1 MAMDAMTP
9 GAEEMAA
16 LAAGPGAELQPLSGP
31 ADGPG
36 PKAGKNL
43 KGAGKAAALL
53 VSLGTEHAAQV
64 FQHLREEE
72 IERLSLEMAQLD
84 SVPPDAT
91 ESIYTEVLETARTL
105 GFYSEGGVD
114 FAREVLEASV
124 GSERAAEIIGRLAA
138 IIEMRPFEFLRRTPP
153 DQIATFLQTESPQT
167 IALVI
172 ANLHT
177 TLAAQVLSQLPPEQ
191 QAHTAVR
198 IATMNETSPEV
209 IKDVEAVLRQKL
221 SSVISQEYAASGGVK
236 PLADILNS
244 ADRSTERNVLDQL
257 SDLDGELAEE
267 VRSLLFVFDDIV
279 KIDDRGLQLVL
290 KEVDQKDLAL
300 ALRGVSDDV
309 KEKVLGNM
317 SQRGAEM
324 LLEELEIQPPQ
335 RRSVVEEAQGRI
347 VASIRRLE
355 EAGALTI
362 SRGNGSEDDDEQLV

>member
-1 MAMDAMTP
+1 MTDP
-9 GAEEMAA
+9 TQEMAA
-16 LAAGPGAELQPLSGP
+16 LAAGPGAELQPLAEPAGAPPAGGP
-31 ADGPG
+31 DM
-36 PKAGKNL
+36 
-43 KGAGKAAALL
+43 KGASKAAALL
-53 VSLGTEHAAQV
+53 VSLGAEHAAHV

-72 IERLSLEMAQLD
+72 IERLSLEMAQLE
-84 SVPPDAT
+84 SVSPDAT
-91 ESIYTEVLETARTL
+91 EQIYGEVLETARTL
-105 GFYSEGGVD
+105 GFYAEGGVE

-138 IIEMRPFEFLRRTPP
+138 IIEMRPFEFLRRTPA

-257 SDLDGELAEE
+257 SELDEELAEE
-267 VRSLLFVFDDIV
+267 VRMLLFVFDDVV

-300 ALRGVSDDV
+300 ALRGVSDEVRD
-309 KEKVLGNM
+309 KLLRNM

-335 RRSVVEEAQGRI
+335 RRSVVEEAQSRVVG
-347 VASIRRLE
+347 VIRKLE
-355 EAGALTI
+355 DAGALTI
-362 SRGNGSEDDDEQLV
+362 SRNGAEDDNEQLV

>member
-1 MAMDAMTP
+1 MEALKQGSP
-9 GAEEMAA
+9 EELA
-16 LAAGPGAELQPLSGP
+16 LAAASAPELQPLDKP
-31 ADGPG
+31 AAAPTGPG
-36 PKAGKNL
+36 L
-43 KGAGKAAALL
+43 KGVSKAAVLL
-53 VSLGTEHAAQV
+53 VSLGAERAAGI
-64 FQHLREEE
+64 FNHLREDE

-84 SVPPDAT
+84 GVPSNQT
-91 ESIYTEVLETARTL
+91 EQIYKEVVETAAAA
-105 GFYSEGGVD
+105 GFYSEGGVE

-153 DQIATFLQTESPQT
+153 DQIATFLQAESPQT

-177 TLAAQVLSQLPPEQ
+177 TLAAQVLSHLPAEQ

-221 SSVISQEYAASGGVK
+221 SSVISQEYAAAGGVQ

-244 ADRSTERNVLDQL
+244 ADRSTERNVLDKL
-257 SDLDGELAEE
+257 AEIDEELAEE
-267 VRSLLFVFDDIV
+267 VRTLLFVFDDIV
-279 KIDDRGLQLVL
+279 KIDDRGVQMVL
-290 KEVDQKDLAL
+290 KDIDQKDLAL
-300 ALRGVSDDV
+300 ALRGVADDV
-309 KEKVLGNM
+309 KDKVLRNM

-335 RRSVVEEAQGRI
+335 RRSVVEDAQGRI
-347 VASIRRLE
+347 VAVIRKFE
-355 EAGALTI
+355 DAGALTI
-362 SRGNGSEDDDEQLV
+362 SRGGEEGDDEQLV

>member
-1 MAMDAMTP
+1 VAP
-9 GAEEMAA
+9 EPA
-16 LAAGPGAELQPLSGP
+16 LPAQPAKLTGVS
-31 ADGPG
+31 
-36 PKAGKNL
+36 
-43 KGAGKAAALL
+43 KAAALL
-53 VSLGTEHAAQV
+53 VSLGAGQAAAV
-64 FQHLREEE
+64 FKHLREEE

-84 SVPPDAT
+84 SVPPHET
-91 ESIYTEVLETARTL
+91 EAIYNEVVETAHAA
-105 GFYSEGGVD
+105 GFYAEGGVG

-153 DQIATFLQTESPQT
+153 DQIASFLQTESPQT
-167 IALVI
+167 IALVV

-177 TLAAQVLSQLPPEQ
+177 TLAAQVLAHLPPEQ
-191 QAHTAVR
+191 QAYTAVR

-236 PLADILNS
+236 PLAEILNS
-244 ADRSTERNVLDQL
+244 ADRSTERNVLDRL
-257 SDLDGELAEE
+257 SELDDELAEE
-267 VRSLLFVFDDIV
+267 VRSLLFVFDDVV
-279 KIDDRGLQLVL
+279 KIDDRGMQLVL

-335 RRSVVEEAQGRI
+335 RRSVVEEAQSRV
-347 VASIRRLE
+347 VAIIRKLE
-355 EAGALTI
+355 DAGALTI
-362 SRGNGSEDDDEQLV
+362 SRGNGADDDEEQLV

>member
-1 MAMDAMTP
+1 VATDAMTA
-9 GAEEMAA
+9 GADELAA
-16 LAAGPGAELQPLSGP
+16 LAAGPGAELQPLAQPAGGP
-31 ADGPG
+31 
-36 PKAGKNL
+36 NEL
-43 KGAGKAAALL
+43 RGASKAAALL
-53 VSLGTEHAAQV
+53 VSLGADRAAHV

-84 SVPPDAT
+84 SVPPQAT
-91 ESIYTEVLETARTL
+91 ESIYNEVLETARTL

-124 GSERAAEIIGRLAA
+124 GEERAAEIIGRLAA

-257 SDLDGELAEE
+257 SELDEELAEE
-267 VRSLLFVFDDIV
+267 VRMLLFVFDDVV

-300 ALRGVSDDV
+300 ALRGVSDEV
-309 KEKVLGNM
+309 KDKLLRNM

-335 RRSVVEEAQGRI
+335 RRSVVEEAQSRI
-347 VASIRRLE
+347 VGAIRRLE
-355 EAGALTI
+355 DAGALTI
-362 SRGNGSEDDDEQLV
+362 SRGSGGDDDEEQLV

>member
-1 MAMDAMTP
+1 MTAIQ
-9 GAEEMAA
+9 GGSDDLA
-16 LAAGPGAELQPLSGP
+16 LALGPGAEVQPLAQP
-31 ADGPG
+31 AGAPSPG
-36 PKAGKNL
+36 
-43 KGAGKAAALL
+43 GAGELRGASKAAALL
-53 VSLGTEHAAQV
+53 VSLGAEHAAGI
-64 FQHLREEE
+64 FKHLREEE

-91 ESIYTEVLETARTL
+91 ETIYTEVLETARTL

-124 GSERAAEIIGRLAA
+124 GEERAAEIIGRLAA

-167 IALVI
+167 IALVV

-177 TLAAQVLSQLPPEQ
+177 TLAAQVLSQLPAEQ
-191 QAHTAVR
+191 QAYTAVR

-244 ADRSTERNVLDQL
+244 ADRSTERNVLDRL
-257 SDLDGELAEE
+257 AELDEELAEE
-267 VRSLLFVFDDIV
+267 VRMLLFVFDDIV
-279 KIDDRGLQLVL
+279 KIDDRGVQMVM

-309 KEKVLGNM
+309 KDKVMRNM

-324 LLEELEIQPPQ
+324 LIEELDLQPPQ
-335 RRSVVEEAQGRI
+335 RRSVVEDAQGRI
-347 VASIRRLE
+347 VAVIRKLE
-355 EAGALTI
+355 DAGALTI

>member
-1 MAMDAMTP
+1 MATEALQQQSSQELTTEASAP
-9 GAEEMAA
+9 G
-16 LAAGPGAELQPLSGP
+16 PQLQPLDAPAPAPSGH
-31 ADGPG
+31 G
-36 PKAGKNL
+36 L
-43 KGAGKAAALL
+43 KGVSKAAVLL
-53 VSLGTEHAAQV
+53 VSLGAERAAGI
-64 FQHLREEE
+64 FNHLRDDE
-72 IERLSLEMAQLD
+72 IERLSLEMAQLEA
-84 SVPPDAT
+84 VPSKQT
-91 ESIYTEVLETARTL
+91 EEIYREVIETATAA
-105 GFYSEGGVD
+105 GFYSEGGVE

-124 GSERAAEIIGRLAA
+124 GAERAAEIIGRLAA

-244 ADRSTERNVLDQL
+244 ADRSTERNVLDRL
-257 SDLDGELAEE
+257 SELDDELAEE
-267 VRSLLFVFDDIV
+267 VRSLLFVFDDVV
-279 KIDDRGLQLVL
+279 KIDDRGMQQVL
-290 KEVDQKDLAL
+290 KEIEQKDLAL

-309 KEKVLGNM
+309 KEKILGNM

-324 LLEELEIQPPQ
+324 LLEELEVQPPQ
-335 RRSVVEEAQGRI
+335 RRSVVEEAQSRI
-347 VASIRRLE
+347 VGIIRKLE
-355 EAGALTI
+355 DAGALTI
-362 SRGNGSEDDDEQLV
+362 SRGGGGEDDDEQLV

>member
-1 MAMDAMTP
+1 MDALTQ
-9 GAEEMAA
+9 GANEELA
-16 LAAGPGAELQPLSGP
+16 LAGPGAEMQPLAQPGSAP
-31 ADGPG
+31 APTASRLTGTS
-36 PKAGKNL
+36 
-43 KGAGKAAALL
+43 KAAALL
-53 VSLGTEHAAQV
+53 VSLGAEHAAAI
-64 FQHLREEE
+64 FGHLREEE

-84 SVPPDAT
+84 SVTPQDT
-91 ESIYTEVLETARTL
+91 EAVYAEVVETAHAA
-105 GFYSEGGVD
+105 GFYAEGGVD

-153 DQIATFLQTESPQT
+153 DQIASFMQTESPQT
-167 IALVI
+167 IALVV

-244 ADRSTERNVLDQL
+244 ADRSTERNVLDRL
-257 SDLDGELAEE
+257 SELDDELAEE

-279 KIDDRGLQLVL
+279 KIDDRGIQLVL
-290 KEVDQKDLAL
+290 KEADQKDLAL

-309 KEKVLGNM
+309 KEKIMKNM

-335 RRSVVEEAQGRI
+335 RRSVVEEAQSRV
-347 VASIRRLE
+347 VAIIRKLE
-355 EAGALTI
+355 DAGALTI
-362 SRGNGSEDDDEQLV
+362 SRGAGSEDDEEQLV

>member
-1 MAMDAMTP
+1 MEALTEGRDLAMA
-9 GAEEMAA
+9 
-16 LAAGPGAELQPLSGP
+16 LGPGAEVQPLAQPAGGP
-31 ADGPG
+31 APG
-36 PKAGKNL
+36 MPGEL
-43 KGAGKAAALL
+43 KGASKAAALL
-53 VSLGTEHAAQV
+53 VSLGAAHAACI
-64 FQHLREEE
+64 FKHLREEE
-72 IERLSLEMAQLD
+72 IERLSLEMAQID
-84 SVPPDAT
+84 SVPPHAT
-91 ESIYTEVLETARTL
+91 ETIYAEVVETAHAA
-105 GFYSEGGVD
+105 GFYAEGGVD
-114 FAREVLEASV
+114 FARQVLEASV

-167 IALVI
+167 IALVV

-244 ADRSTERNVLDQL
+244 SDRSTERNVLDRL
-257 SDLDGELAEE
+257 SELDEELAEE
-267 VRSLLFVFDDIV
+267 VRMLLFVFDDIV
-279 KIDDRGLQLVL
+279 KIDDRGVQMVM

-309 KEKVLGNM
+309 KEKVLKNM

-324 LLEELEIQPPQ
+324 LLEELDLQPPQ
-335 RRSVVEEAQGRI
+335 RRSVVEEAQSHI
-347 VASIRRLE
+347 VGTIRKLE
-355 EAGALTI
+355 DAGALTI
-362 SRGNGSEDDDEQLV
+362 SRGSGSEADDEQLV

>member
-1 MAMDAMTP
+1 MTQ
-9 GAEEMAA
+9 GADELAA
-16 LAAGPGAELQPLSGP
+16 LEAGLGAELQPMSQPAGGP
-31 ADGPG
+31 APGGPSQ
-36 PKAGKNL
+36 L
-43 KGAGKAAALL
+43 KGASKAAALL
-53 VSLGTEHAAQV
+53 VSLGTEHAAHV

-84 SVPPDAT
+84 SVPPEAT
-91 ESIYTEVLETARTL
+91 ETIYCEVVETARTL

-257 SDLDGELAEE
+257 SELDEELSEE
-267 VRSLLFVFDDIV
+267 VRKLLFVFDDVV
-279 KIDDRGLQLVL
+279 KIDDRGLQMVL

-300 ALRGVSDDV
+300 ALRGVSDEV
-309 KEKVLGNM
+309 KDKLLRNM

-335 RRSVVEEAQGRI
+335 RRSVVEEAQSRI
-347 VASIRRLE
+347 VGVIRKLE
-355 EAGALTI
+355 DAGALTI
-362 SRGNGSEDDDEQLV
+362 SRGAGGEDDDEQLL

>member
-1 MAMDAMTP
+1 VEALQHSNT
-9 GAEEMAA
+9 EELALTAPAGEPQTAA
-16 LAAGPGAELQPLSGP
+16 ATAAAQ
-31 ADGPG
+31 ANA
-36 PKAGKNL
+36 KL
-43 KGAGKAAALL
+43 KGVSKAAVLL
-53 VSLGTEHAAQV
+53 VSLGAERAAGV
-64 FQHLREEE
+64 FNHLREDE
-72 IERLSLEMAQLD
+72 IERLSLEMAQLE
-84 SVPPDAT
+84 SVPPSQTA
-91 ESIYTEVLETARTL
+91 SVYKEVVETAQAA
-105 GFYSEGGVD
+105 GFYAEGGVD

-124 GSERAAEIIGRLAA
+124 GPDRAAEIIGRLAA
-138 IIEMRPFEFLRRTPP
+138 IIEMRPFEFLRRTPA

-198 IATMNETSPEV
+198 IASMNETSPEV

-221 SSVISQEYAASGGVK
+221 SSVISQEYAAAGGVK

-244 ADRSTERNVLDQL
+244 ADRSTERNVLERLNEIDEQL
-257 SDLDGELAEE
+257 ADE

-279 KIDDRGLQLVL
+279 KIDDRGVQLVM

-300 ALRGVSDDV
+300 ALRGVPDEV
-309 KEKVLGNM
+309 KDKVLRNM

-324 LLEELEIQPPQ
+324 LLEELDLLPPQ

-347 VASIRRLE
+347 VAIIRKLE
-355 EAGALTI
+355 DAGALVI
-362 SRGNGSEDDDEQLV
+362 ARGHGEDDDEQLI

>member
-1 MAMDAMTP
+1 VDNALTQGVD
-9 GAEEMAA
+9 EELALTVAGSAGDLQAA
-16 LAAGPGAELQPLSGP
+16 AAAAPTGRSSGSQ
-31 ADGPG
+31 
-36 PKAGKNL
+36 L
-43 KGAGKAAALL
+43 KGVSKAAALL
-53 VSLGTEHAAQV
+53 VSLGTEQAAGI
-64 FQHLREEE
+64 FKHLREEE
-72 IERLSLEMAQLD
+72 IERLSLEMAQLE
-84 SVPPDAT
+84 SVPPHET
-91 ESIYTEVLETARTL
+91 EAIYSEVVETAHAA

-153 DQIATFLQTESPQT
+153 DQIASFLQTESPQT
-167 IALVI
+167 IALVV

-177 TLAAQVLSQLPPEQ
+177 TLAAQVLSQLPSEQ
-191 QAHTAVR
+191 QAYTAVR

-244 ADRSTERNVLDQL
+244 ADRSTERNVLDRL
-257 SDLDGELAEE
+257 AELDGELAEE
-267 VRSLLFVFDDIV
+267 VRSLLFVFDDLV

-290 KEVDQKDLAL
+290 KETDQNDLAL
-300 ALRGVSDDV
+300 ALRGVSDEV
-309 KEKVLGNM
+309 KEKILGNM

-335 RRSVVEEAQGRI
+335 RRSVVEEAQSRI
-347 VASIRRLE
+347 IAVVRKLE
-355 EAGALTI
+355 DAGALTI
-362 SRGNGSEDDDEQLV
+362 SRGGVAEDDDEQLV